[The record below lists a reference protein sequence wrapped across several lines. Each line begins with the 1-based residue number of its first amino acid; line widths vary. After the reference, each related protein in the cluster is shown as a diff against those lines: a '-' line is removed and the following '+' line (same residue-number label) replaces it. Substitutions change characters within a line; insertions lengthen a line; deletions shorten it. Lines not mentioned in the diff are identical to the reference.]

1 MEGLS
6 AFLSS
11 YFSWFPVIFLAAG
24 IGLAVLAVI
33 LFLRFHLASVIKA
46 WMFHHGFWKK
56 KEPQNRTVAESEE
69 YQHEISQFF
78 ATSGTDSNK
87 LKKKAREQKKT
98 KEREGTRETAT
109 QRPDPD
115 GAEETTLLE
124 KDLAAQRQ
132 DYDSG
137 GPGTAPL
144 TRNGNT
150 AMKEGRG
157 TASNTGPA
165 PGPWPVSDPDR
176 SEAAAPPAGPEI
188 SDGSEP
194 TTLLEKTDSF
204 GKERPAAAPAQPGP
218 PGGEGPA
225 PVLTRPEGS
234 DGEEPTALLIKPE
247 LSDGEETTELLTE
260 AAREGHPKETRPKEK
275 APSGDI
281 PDFKITKK
289 EIFIH
294 TDEKI

>member
-69 YQHEISQFF
+69 YQHEILQFF

-144 TRNGNT
+144 TRDGNT
-150 AMKEGRG
+150 AKEKREM
-157 TASNTGPA
+157 AAFQKPEGPGWA
-165 PGPWPVSDPDR
+165 GSVTW
-176 SEAAAPPAGPEI
+176 PAGT
-188 SDGSEP
+188 DMAGSEP
-194 TTLLEKTDSF
+194 TTLLEKTASF
-204 GKERPAAAPAQPGP
+204 NKERPAAAPAQPEP
-218 PGGEGPA
+218 
-225 PVLTRPEGS
+225 S
-234 DGEEPTALLIKPE
+234 DGEEQTSVLTRTE
-247 LSDGEETTELLTE
+247 LSDGEEETELLTKAE
-260 AAREGHPKETRPKEK
+260 RKVPPKETRPKEK
-275 APSGDI
+275 ISSDNI
-281 PDFKITKK
+281 PDFRITKK
-289 EIFIH
+289 KILIH
-294 TDEKI
+294 TDETI